1 LKVDIEDVSSC
12 KKIIKIEIPTE
23 DVNAEFEKSY
33 KEIRTTIPVRGF
45 RKGKAPRSVLKARFS
60 EYVKKDV
67 IDNLVEPAFKEA
79 VEDAKFHI
87 LRAPDAEQ
95 DMNPP
100 IDKLSVVENEPLSF
114 EITVNVKPE
123 IILPDLERL
132 EIEKGDVNVTE
143 EDVNDHIESLR
154 EERADFIPMEDRP
167 LQNGDYAT
175 LSIKGTSDDDVLMNQ
190 NEQVFEVGDNMPI
203 PELADHLVG
212 MESGDE
218 KEFSITFPEA
228 AAVDEVE
235 ASADEEATPAD
246 EEASAMDTSGGSLSE
261 RLAGKEVNFEV
272 KLHKIT
278 EKHLPLL
285 DDDFAKD
292 LNAENIQQL
301 TATVWNQLV
310 EYRRWQKEEIQKSEL
325 LDQLLEKSQF
335 EVPEFM
341 VEDRIKAMI
350 SYTGSEG
357 DDIDEKEFAEY
368 RSTAVDVIKRMWILD
383 EIVQREEIS
392 VEDEEVEAEVAA
404 LAIARDRDPQKYM
417 KLMEDAKRLEG
428 IRDNILNRKIFNLL
442 IEKASAKRTLIV

>member
-45 RKGKAPRSVLKARFS
+45 RKGKAPRSVLKARFG

-79 VEDAKFHI
+79 VEDAELHI
-87 LRAPDAEQ
+87 LRVPDAEQ

-100 IDKLSVVENEPLSF
+100 IDKLSAVENEPLSF

-143 EDVNDHIESLR
+143 EDVNNHIESLR
-154 EERADFIPMEDRP
+154 EERADFIPVEDRP
-167 LQNGDYAT
+167 LQKGDYAT

-203 PELADHLVG
+203 PELADHLAG

-218 KEFSITFPEA
+218 KEFPITFPEA
-228 AAVDEVE
+228 AAVDEAE
-235 ASADEEATPAD
+235 APTEEEISD
-246 EEASAMDTSGGSLSE
+246 VDTAEGSLSE
-261 RLAGKEVNFEV
+261 RLAGKEVSFEV
-272 KLHKIT
+272 TLHKIT
-278 EKHLPLL
+278 EKHLPPL

-292 LNAENIQQL
+292 LNAENIEQL

-325 LDQLLEKSQF
+325 LNQLLEKSQF

-341 VEDRIKAMI
+341 VEEQTKSMI

-357 DDIDEKEFAEY
+357 DDIDEEELAKY
-368 RSTAVDVIKRMWILD
+368 RSTAVIVIKRMWILD

-404 LAIARDRDPQKYM
+404 LARARDRDPQKYM

-428 IRDNILNRKIFNLL
+428 IKDNILQRKIFNLL